1 MFNDATAFSELSAKL
16 AAYVVE
22 YGGDL
27 QRYVVVPALF
37 DMLGGLAGKHV
48 LDLYCGAGY
57 LSRRLVTLGARVTA
71 VDTSSR
77 LIDIA
82 NEVNDREN
90 QSIRYVVVES
100 NDLSALEDGAFDDIV
115 CNMGLMFVRDLP
127 GTVAELARLV
137 KLGGRFVFSVLHP
150 CFYMPSSCWMSDED
164 SKLLY
169 RIVDNYYAEGWYLP
183 DVPAGVRSRTAKIKH
198 RTLAAYINALSAR
211 GFNVRRV
218 AEPKPAHEVTSV
230 KPHLEIFARIPA
242 VLIVEAIF
250 PYI

>member
-1 MFNDATAFSELSAKL
+1 MSNDATAYSELTVQL
-16 AAYVVE
+16 AAYAAE

-37 DMLGGLAGKHV
+37 EILGGLTGKHV

-57 LSRRLVTLGARVTA
+57 LSRRLVTLGAQVTA

-90 QSIRYVVVES
+90 QNIRYVVVEPD
-100 NDLSALEDGAFDDIV
+100 DLSVLEDGVFDDIV
-115 CNMGLMFVRDLP
+115 CNMGLMFMRDLP
-127 GTVAELARLV
+127 GTVAELARVV

-150 CFYMPSSCWMSDED
+150 CFYTPGSCWISDED

-183 DVPAGVRSRTAKIKH
+183 DIPAGVRSKTAKIKH

-218 AEPKPAHEVTSV
+218 AEPKPAPEVISV
-230 KPHLEIFARIPA
+230 KPQLEIFARIPA
-242 VLIVEAIF
+242 VLVVEAIF